1 MLRHIRQLAVSKR
14 GTVIM
19 GRIGQWLT
27 SVALTVQGCGRLGR
41 FLVLGMALAV
51 VWPATTGWAQLGGG
65 RGYPKDVYRFA
76 LATYYQGDLREA
88 VKGFDAASN
97 GGMRSTAGVWVD
109 GICYAT
115 MMGECFYQ
123 QGNLDLALKQY
134 EIALQL
140 AISHR
145 GWLKRIQFPPNVMP
159 YQGAILVPWG
169 PSGRNTRPGHF
180 DVINSFQ
187 GTDIEAA
194 YQRGGVAATN
204 QLIPLD
210 VTEIMRCTGL
220 SLRRRRQ
227 ILGPLAPEMPLTDQ
241 LVKEFSSRSLPPQH
255 WANMLVGVQLGLAQ
269 SAAGDVDDA
278 FATLQASL
286 SIGPLDHPLTSLAL
300 LELGHLARLKNQ
312 PDVAMQ
318 SLVEASITAAQ
329 FRQADVIQ
337 EALVE
342 AAALHGHT
350 KNGIFAP
357 LAPAIAWCQR
367 ERWSRAVAG
376 LSMAA
381 SENAIWN
388 GLPRDATGLLAQARA
403 AIGRGDVK
411 STSLGA
417 WFQFQTAAIAFQ
429 SGKIPVGLDALQLGI
444 VAQRATSPRLFQIQ
458 LTNALYTSKQLSP
471 RVAGL
476 LFAQLLREPT
486 DDDWRNDLRETF
498 TLQLTPHQDVLE
510 RWLEISVA
518 NRETESLLLIS
529 EMLRRHK
536 FYQSLPLGGR
546 LLSLRWVLECP
557 EPLLDNATRQQ
568 RQNLQARFPRL
579 VDIAQ
584 ETTKLKTQL
593 SQLPVQPDGDQRKQ
607 YESTVAGI
615 KRLAEEQ
622 EEILHQLAL
631 LPEPARQMFPPL
643 RTQEEII
650 AGLEPGQAI
659 LSFIMTGRVQY
670 VLLLTADKRYEAWPV
685 KTSARLRTTIQNL
698 MREIGNYD
706 RDQVLPADRLTNENW
721 KKPATDL
728 FTAISE
734 GLPPEVLKNTTELVI
749 VPDGYLWYLPFEM
762 LQIPGE
768 GTATRSL
775 IEATQIR
782 YAPTIGLAV
791 GDKRPTMPTGIR
803 TIVHGRLFSKETDTL
818 LASTAEKLQQES
830 PQSTIIRKPR
840 LPITTNLASS
850 VWHQLIVLDDIEWN
864 DKDPLDWSPAQI
876 DQGRG
881 GSIADW
887 LKLPWGAPDVV
898 VLPGYHTMAEDG
910 LRGRSNGDEMLISTC
925 ALLGSGCRTVL
936 LSRWRTGGQ
945 MSMDLMH
952 EFLVGLAENRPAA
965 AWQRSVLLARSAE
978 LDPTAEPRL
987 KQVKA
992 GEVPTA
998 NHPFFWAGYQLIS
1011 H

>member
-1 MLRHIRQLAVSKR
+1 MTHIVHLRKGDGNGFMECVRQRFVRRLLIALMVSCCLPAA
-14 GTVIM
+14 M
-19 GRIGQWLT
+19 GY
-27 SVALTVQGCGRLGR
+27 
-41 FLVLGMALAV
+41 
-51 VWPATTGWAQLGGG
+51 AQVGSG
-65 RGYPKDVYRFA
+65 RGYPKQVYYFA
-76 LATYYQGDLREA
+76 METYYRGDLREA

-97 GGMRSTAGVWVD
+97 GGVRSTAGVWVD

-145 GWLKRIQFPPNVMP
+145 GWLKRIQFPPTVLP
-159 YQGAILVPWG
+159 YQGAVLVPWG
-169 PSGRNTRPGHF
+169 PSARNTRPGHF
-180 DVINSFQ
+180 DAINSYQ
-187 GTDIEAA
+187 GTDVEAA
-194 YQRGGVAATN
+194 YQRGGVAAAN
-204 QLIPLD
+204 QLVPLD
-210 VTEIMRCTGL
+210 VVEIMRCTGVA
-220 SLRRRRQ
+220 LRRRRQ
-227 ILGPLAPEMPLTDQ
+227 ILGPLAPELPLTDQ
-241 LVKEFSSRSLPPQH
+241 LVKEFGSRSLPPQH
-255 WANMLVGVQLGLAQ
+255 WANMLMGVQLGLAQ
-269 SAAGDVDDA
+269 SAAGDFDSA

-342 AAALHGHT
+342 AAALYGHT
-350 KNGIFAP
+350 KNGIFPP
-357 LAPAIAWCQR
+357 LAPAIAWAQR
-367 ERWSRAVAG
+367 ERWSRTVAG

-381 SENAIWN
+381 GENAIWN
-388 GLPRDATGLLAQARA
+388 GLPRDASSMLTQARA

-429 SGKIPVGLDALQLGI
+429 TGKIAAGMDALQIGI
-444 VAQRATSPRLFQIQ
+444 VAQRATSPRQYQIKM
-458 LTNALYTSKQLSP
+458 TNALYTSKQFSP

-486 DDDWRNDLRETF
+486 DDDWRNDLRETI

-529 EMLRRHK
+529 ELLRRHK
-536 FYQSLPLGGR
+536 FYQALPLGGR

-557 EPLLDNATRQQ
+557 EPLLDNGTRQQ
-568 RQNLQARFPRL
+568 RQNLHARFPRL
-579 VDIAQ
+579 AEIAREISNLQ
-584 ETTKLKTQL
+584 TELG
-593 SQLPVQPDGDQRKQ
+593 QLPVQPEAEQRKQ
-607 YESTVAGI
+607 YESTIANL
-615 KRLAEEQ
+615 KRLADEQ

-670 VLLLTADKRYEAWPV
+670 ALLLTADKRYETWPL
-685 KTSARLRTTIQNL
+685 KTTARLRTTLQNL

-706 RDQVLPADRLTNENW
+706 RDQVLPADRLTSDEW
-721 KKPATDL
+721 KKPAADL
-728 FTAISE
+728 FAALSE
-734 GLPPEVLKNTTELVI
+734 GLPPEVFKSTQELIV

-762 LQIPGE
+762 LQVPGD
-768 GTATRSL
+768 GTDTRSL
-775 IEATQIR
+775 IEAMQVR
-782 YAPTIGLAV
+782 YSPTVGLAI
-791 GDKRPTMPTGIR
+791 GDKRPPLSGGVR
-803 TIVHGRLFSKETDTL
+803 TIIHGRLFSKETDTL

-830 PQSTIIRKPR
+830 PQATIIRKPK
-840 LPITTNLASS
+840 LPITTNLAGP

-910 LRGRSNGDEMLISTC
+910 LRGRSNGDEMLVSAC

-945 MSMDLMH
+945 TSMDLMH
-952 EFLVGLAENRPAA
+952 EFLVGLADNRPSS

-978 LDPTAEPRL
+978 LDPTVEPRL